1 MLYIPLTT
9 FSCAHISV
17 VERGVATAEKGNAI
31 THSVCLFAVT
41 RHSLYPSLPRSLA
54 RSLAR
59 SLSSFRARYF
69 LSLLASI
76 PPLSPAPGLTQR
88 KRENQV
94 YRSVLYRTTH
104 SLQST
109 PSTSAASDNE
119 SELKKVKEEEEGK
132 KKSISATRL
141 KRRDSTSLAILARD
155 AFF

>member
-9 FSCAHISV
+9 FSCAHMSV

-41 RHSLYPSLPRSLA
+41 RHSLYPSLP

-109 PSTSAASDNE
+109 PSTSAPSGNE